1 MHLATGYTTGR
12 KTSWAT
18 REKTTKYEELKT
30 EYNVSGGSS
39 AQGRKTRKG
48 ARMRVCACTAVTLL
62 ALLAE
67 VPQTAFADTANGEE
81 VLVLESSGNVDA
93 AEENTNTAVT
103 AEGSETDQE
112 RDPEKATNP
121 SDEIEWAEEAE
132 ETRAQ
137 EEEAAA
143 QAAAVQKSYGQQVV
157 DFALQ
162 FVGRPYVYGGS
173 SLYNGA
179 DCSGFTMAVYQNFG
193 ISLPHSSAEQRSVGV
208 NVGSISNAQPGDI
221 ICYSGHVGIY
231 IGGGQIVN
239 ALNRRKGITISSAY
253 YAPILAVRR
262 LV

>member
-1 MHLATGYTTGR
+1 M
-12 KTSWAT
+12 
-18 REKTTKYEELKT
+18 
-30 EYNVSGGSS
+30 
-39 AQGRKTRKG
+39 
-48 ARMRVCACTAVTLL
+48 
-62 ALLAE
+62 
-67 VPQTAFADTANGEE
+67 
-81 VLVLESSGNVDA
+81 
-93 AEENTNTAVT
+93 
-103 AEGSETDQE
+103 
-112 RDPEKATNP
+112 
-121 SDEIEWAEEAE
+121 
-132 ETRAQ
+132 
-137 EEEAAA
+137 
-143 QAAAVQKSYGQQVV
+143 